1 MAPVFSKFNRVS
13 KFLWSQILFSG
24 EGKNLWGL
32 LIKQPFTSS
41 GVDFTLL
48 FGYREA
54 FGHQAKVKYKV

>member
-1 MAPVFSKFNRVS
+1 MGSFN
-13 KFLWSQILFSG
+13 KATFY
-24 EGKNLWGL
+24 
-32 LIKQPFTSS
+32 LIHI